1 MKQYTIREYMGF
13 TRNGPPREGTVPLPA
28 RAFDQLEQ
36 FVLSNREENAGTQPL
51 ELMALGARPGLGK
64 VITARNHVG
73 VIATRDGTEIEI
85 LPKLVLAGDDSDQ
98 AVRQVFLTMLRTVQE
113 APFKTFHTAHL
124 NTARMR
130 LLDLFVRMFLDET
143 QQLIRRG
150 LKSDYTANQDNKTCV
165 RGKIVF
171 SEHIRRNLMHR
182 ERIYVEYDLFST
194 DCPENRLVKS
204 TAAYLQH
211 HSTDLQ
217 NRRNLRT
224 VLSVMEQVPESRNIE
239 HDFLRCG
246 RSRSTADYQRVIELC
261 RVFLQGKSFSTFSG
275 GQAALALLFPMER
288 VFESYVAAALRRH
301 LDPGRYHVHVQA
313 RGKYLFELPQKQFA
327 LRPDLVIED
336 LKYGE
341 RTVLDTKW
349 KLLSPQWR
357 NYGIS
362 QGDMYQMYAYQRE
375 YHAKQAVLLYP
386 NCSSMVGQ
394 EVPLTYS
401 SASGNLVRVQRLDL
415 ESPKEMA
422 AAVKCLLDLPSGLKD
437 K

>member
-13 TRNGPPREGTVPLPA
+13 TRNGPPREGTVPLPE

-36 FVLSNREENAGTQPL
+36 FVLSNRKENAGAHPL
-51 ELMALGARPGLGK
+51 ELMTLGARPGLGK
-64 VITARNHVG
+64 VITARNYVG
-73 VIATRDGTEIEI
+73 VITTRDGTEIEI
-85 LPKLVLAGDDSDQ
+85 LPKLVLAEDNSDR
-98 AVRQVFLTMLRTVQE
+98 AVRRVFLTMLRTVQE

-143 QQLIRRG
+143 NRLIRHG
-150 LKSDYTANQDNKTCV
+150 LKFDYTASQGNKTCV

-171 SEHIRRNLMHR
+171 PEHIRKNLLHR
-182 ERIYVEYDLFST
+182 ERVYLEYDVFSP

-204 TAAYLQH
+204 TAVYLQH

-217 NRRNLRT
+217 NRRDLRT
-224 VLSVMEQVPESRNIE
+224 VLSVMDQVLVSRNIE
-239 HDFLRCG
+239 QDFLRCG
-246 RSRSTADYQRVIELC
+246 RLRASADYRWLIELC
-261 RVFLQGKSFSTFSG
+261 RVFLQGRSFSAFSG

-288 VFESYVAAALRRH
+288 VFESYVAAAVLRH
-301 LDPGRYHVHVQA
+301 LDPGRYRVHVQA
-313 RGKYLFELPQKQFA
+313 RGKYLFEQPRKQFA
-327 LRPDLVIED
+327 LRPDLVVED
-336 LKYGE
+336 LENGE

-349 KLLSPQWR
+349 KLLSPQWY

-362 QGDMYQMYAYQRE
+362 QGDMYQMYAYQKE

-394 EVPLTYS
+394 ECPVTYS
-401 SASGNLVRVQRLDL
+401 SASGNLVRVQTTDL
-415 ESPKEMA
+415 ESPRKLVA
-422 AAVKCLLDLPSGLKD
+422 NVRHLLTLPCG
-437 K
+437 